1 MTGRIQLRH
10 QDGIAFVTL
19 SHPGKLNAMSR
30 AMWRDLKAVFEKLQA
45 GDARCVVVQGE
56 GGNFCA
62 GGDIAEYPEFRF
74 SEASLRNF
82 HEHGVW
88 GGLQAMLNCDVPLV
102 AQIDGVCMGA
112 GLEIAACCDVRV
124 AGTSARFGAPI
135 AKLGFPMA
143 PREAQLLLRTAG
155 ELTARELLLQAVVLD
170 AATMAQ
176 RGFLNSAVADSQVAS
191 TALLSAQRITG
202 LAPQAARQN
211 KQTLRALNQPKAA
224 DTALPD
230 AYRYAASAEHQEG
243 INAFLNKRQP
253 VF

>member
-155 ELTARELLLQAVVLD
+155 ELTARELLLQRLCWMPRPWLNAV
-170 AATMAQ
+170 
-176 RGFLNSAVADSQVAS
+176 F
-191 TALLSAQRITG
+191 
-202 LAPQAARQN
+202 
-211 KQTLRALNQPKAA
+211 
-224 DTALPD
+224 
-230 AYRYAASAEHQEG
+230 
-243 INAFLNKRQP
+243 
-253 VF
+253 